1 VLNAVHQDER
11 LFQLLNPL
19 LGRDIGVDPTAT
31 LVANSFPGGL
41 TSRSGA

>member
-1 VLNAVHQDER
+1 VLNAVHQDEW

-31 LVANSFPGGL
+31 LVAKWFS
-41 TSRSGA
+41 SGHAAF